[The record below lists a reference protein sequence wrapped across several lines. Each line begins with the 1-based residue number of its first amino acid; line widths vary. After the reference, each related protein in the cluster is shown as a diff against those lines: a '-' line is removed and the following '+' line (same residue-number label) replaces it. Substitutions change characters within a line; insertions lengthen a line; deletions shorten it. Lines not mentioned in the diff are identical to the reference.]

1 MKIRQLP
8 EDFTVDEILDDDILC
23 NEVLNDIDN
32 SIKDTKNTKNIDD
45 TNFNLYT
52 LKKTNIENLKALSYV
67 SKEFNIPLKN
77 IGYCG
82 LKDRHAIT
90 KQYITIPSNYGVL
103 SINEKNLELKYIK
116 TIKKPLKIGDLK
128 GNRFEITVRDID
140 KNDFLKIGENLR
152 NLYIGAPNYY
162 DEQRFGS
169 VFHNKFI
176 AKEYLKGNY
185 ENILNIL
192 LTNYKKSENK
202 RIKDLKRYIKNN
214 WNNWEKILKYIKDNR
229 IKSKMFVNIIKYLAY
244 ENNQVNYKEALK
256 YVDDRLK
263 KLFISAYQSYL
274 WNECVKEL
282 LKNYIPKDERIYLD
296 YSCGTFLFYKKIDDN
311 LLNELKNKTFPTIAP
326 DINYNKFNEEYKAI
340 ISKVLK
346 KEGVNLNDFNKL
358 NELGKLS
365 YSERYI
371 LSIPKNI
378 NYGTFKKDELNSGK
392 YKITVEFELNKGSY
406 ATIIIKRIFNLI

>member
-1 MKIRQLP
+1 MKLRQIP
-8 EDFTVDEILDDDILC
+8 EDFIVKEILD
-23 NEVLNDIDN
+23 NDIN
-32 SIKDTKNTKNIDD
+32 NIENNTDKES
-45 TNFNLYT
+45 FNLYT

-90 KQYITIPSNYGVL
+90 TQYITIPSNYGVL
-103 SINEKNLELKYIK
+103 SIDEENLKLNYIK

-128 GNRFEITVRDID
+128 GNMFKITVRGID
-140 KNDFLKIGENLR
+140 KKVFLKIGENLR

-162 DEQRFGS
+162 DDQRFGS

-185 ENILNIL
+185 ENALKIL

-202 RIKDLKRYIKNN
+202 RIKDLKRYIKSN
-214 WNNWEKILKYIKDNR
+214 WNNWEKILKYIKNNK

-244 ENNQVNYKEALK
+244 EDNQVNYKEALK
-256 YVDDRLK
+256 YVDNRLK

-296 YSCGTFLFYKKIDDN
+296 YSCGTFLFYKKIDDK
-311 LLNELKNKTFPTIAP
+311 LFNELKNKTFPTIAP
-326 DINYNKFNEEYKAI
+326 DINYNKFNEEYQNI

-346 KEGVNLNDFNKL
+346 KEGVKLNDFNKL
-358 NELGKLS
+358 NELSKLS

-378 NYGTFKKDELNSGK
+378 NYGTFKKDELNKGK

-406 ATIIIKRIFNLI
+406 ATIIIKRVFNV

>member
-1 MKIRQLP
+1 MKLRQIP
-8 EDFTVDEILDDDILC
+8 EDFIVEEILDNNII
-23 NEVLNDIDN
+23 EQN
-32 SIKDTKNTKNIDD
+32 S
-45 TNFNLYT
+45 TNFVAQTFGSIEENGSFNLYT

-67 SKEFNIPLKN
+67 SKEFDIPLKD

-90 KQYITIPSNYGVL
+90 TQYITIPSNYGIL
-103 SINEKNLELKYIK
+103 SIDEENLKLNYIK
-116 TIKKPLKIGDLK
+116 SIKKPLKIGDLK
-128 GNRFEITVRDID
+128 GNRFKITVRDID
-140 KNDFLKIGENLR
+140 KNDFLKIAENLR
-152 NLYIGAPNYY
+152 HLELGVPNYY
-162 DEQRFGS
+162 DDQRFGS

-185 ENILNIL
+185 ENALKIL

-202 RIKDLKRYIKNN
+202 RIKDLKRYIKSN
-214 WNNWEKILKYIKDNR
+214 WNDWEKILKYIKNNK
-229 IKSKMFVNIIKYLAY
+229 IKSKMFVNIIKYLNY
-244 ENNQVNYKEALK
+244 EKNQTNYKEALK
-256 YVDDRLK
+256 YVDNRLK

-282 LKNYIPKDERIYLD
+282 LKNYIPKNERIYLD
-296 YSCGTFLFYKKIDDN
+296 YSCGTFLFYKKIDD
-311 LLNELKNKTFPTIAP
+311 ELFIKLKDKTFPTIAP
-326 DINYNKFNEEYKAI
+326 DIDYSKFDEEYQII

-346 KEGVNLNDFNKL
+346 KEGIKLNDFNKL
-358 NELGKLS
+358 NDLGKLS

-378 NYGTFKKDELNSGK
+378 KYKTFKKDELNKGK

-406 ATIIIKRIFNLI
+406 ATMVIKRVFNA